1 MRTSDFDYP
10 MPRDLI
16 AQTPL
21 EPRDHSR
28 LLVMHR
34 STGQLEHRRFYEI
47 GHFLKP
53 GDLLVLN
60 DSRVIPARLK
70 GRKLGTGGAV
80 EILLLHRMCTGLWKA
95 LVKPGRRLGTGARFE
110 VDGVAGEVL
119 EDTGGG
125 TRLVHLSDE
134 EVIQRAGE
142 MPLPPYIHT
151 PLADRER
158 YQTVYARAYGSA
170 AAPTAGLHFTPE
182 LLESLGKEDIR
193 FALVT
198 LHVGLD
204 TFRPVQ
210 SEEPEKHKLHSEY
223 FELGEEAAREI
234 NLARAEGRRII
245 SVGTTS
251 VRVLEQA
258 ALLSQ
263 SVGNSVG
270 NIEGGAPVAPASG
283 WADLFILPGYRFRLV
298 DGLITNF
305 HLPRSTLL
313 MMVCAL
319 AGRDKVMG
327 AYQEAI
333 DRGYRLYSFG
343 DCMLLL

>member
-10 MPRDLI
+10 MPRGLI

-21 EPRDHSR
+21 EHRDHSR
-28 LLVMHR
+28 LLVIHR
-34 STGQLEHRRFYEI
+34 STGALEHRRFYEI
-47 GHFLKP
+47 GRFLKP

-70 GRKLGTGGAV
+70 GRKLDTGGEV
-80 EILLLHRMCTGLWKA
+80 EVLLLHRIGTGLWKA
-95 LVKPGRRLGTGARFE
+95 LVKPGRRLQPGARFE
-110 VDGVAGEVL
+110 VAGVMGEVM

-125 TRLVHLSDE
+125 TRLVHLSHE

-158 YQTVYARAYGSA
+158 YQTVYASAEGSA
-170 AAPTAGLHFTPE
+170 AAPTAGLHFTHE
-182 LLESLGKEDIR
+182 LLESLGQEGIR
-193 FALVT
+193 FAHVT

-245 SVGTTS
+245 CVGTTS
-251 VRVLEQA
+251 VRTLEQA
-258 ALLSQ
+258 ALLSE
-263 SVGNSVG
+263 GNGDTSL
-270 NIEGGAPVAPASG
+270 APTSG
-283 WADLFILPGYRFRLV
+283 WADLFILPGHRFRLV

-313 MMVCAL
+313 MMVCAF
-319 AGRDKVMG
+319 AGREPVMG
-327 AYQEAI
+327 AYREAV

-343 DCMLLL
+343 DAMLLL